1 MNPLKILGGTAACGL
16 AFSTAFAACT
26 GDDTV
31 FAADGGSDATFD
43 VLRPDVAVP
52 DPDKDAASDANKDGA
67 LPPRDPRVLVTLNG
81 RTSSELVAVNLRTR
95 AVDGKLSFPGFIGA
109 TYSDGEDLWLLEQAV
124 DIVAKMDRAEPW
136 KIRGTYDVKLSD
148 RKDGGDVYSDPVAV
162 VASAGTK
169 AYVLR
174 YTRNAIAV
182 ISPATEGDASAPV
195 KTIDLSSLVAPNDT
209 DGLVEMTSAVYVAA
223 KKRLYVTLAN
233 VDKNTIVPPNYDL
246 PCPVAGPTSTL
257 VAIDTDTD
265 ALVNL
270 GGAGPGGAIV
280 LGGYNVAFGAR
291 SFYEPTQDRLFVLTS
306 GCGPF
311 GATRKRGID
320 EVALATGSVRTVV
333 DLSSQGF
340 PGAFERFGTKFLLGL
355 DAQVFPWDPN
365 KTTLDPAIPN
375 APSSFAFDGK
385 DKLVGARKKAG
396 VDGGPGSIEVVRVPV
411 EGDAGVETLTVNPF
425 TNNDGFIGSVSIAP

>member
-1 MNPLKILGGTAACGL
+1 MKSWKVLGGTTVCGL
-16 AFSTAFAACT
+16 VFSSAFAACT

-31 FAADGGSDATFD
+31 FATDSGSDATFD
-43 VLRPDVAVP
+43 VFRPDVAVP
-52 DPDKDAASDANKDGA
+52 EPERDGGSDARSDAAPTK
-67 LPPRDPRVLVTLNG
+67 DPRVLVTINN

-95 AVDGKLSFPGFIGA
+95 AVDGKLGFPGFIGA
-109 TYSDGEDLWLLEQAV
+109 TYADGEDLWLLQQAV
-124 DIVAKMDRAEPW
+124 DVVAKLDRAEPW
-136 KIRGTYDVKLSD
+136 KIRATYDVGE
-148 RKDGGDVYSDPVAV
+148 RRDGGDTYTDPVAV

-174 YTRNAIAV
+174 YTRNTIAV
-182 ISPATEGDASAPV
+182 ISPAVEGDASLPV
-195 KTIDLSSLVAPNDT
+195 KNIDLSSLLAPNDT

-233 VDKNTIVPPNYDL
+233 VDKNAILPPNYDL
-246 PCPVAGPTSTL
+246 LCPVAGPTSTV

-270 GGAGPGGAIV
+270 GGAGPGGGIV
-280 LGGYNVAFGAR
+280 LSGYNVGFGAR
-291 SFYEPTQDRLFVLTS
+291 SYYEAAEDRLLVVTA

-311 GATRKRGID
+311 GATQKRGID
-320 EVALATGSVRTVV
+320 EVKLATGQVRTLV
-333 DLSSQGF
+333 DLNAKGY
-340 PGAFERFGTKFLLGL
+340 PGAFERFGAKYLIGL
-355 DAQVFPWDPN
+355 DSDVTPWDSS
-365 KTTLDPAIPN
+365 KSTLDAPIPN

-385 DKLVGARKKAG
+385 DKLVGVRKRPG

-425 TNNDGFIGSVSIAP
+425 TINDGFIGSVEVWPR